1 MTANAKLNRGSYRK
15 IADLM
20 SEAFDMC
27 ERDTE
32 ENGSDNEDV
41 VGEIESAMKH
51 LKQFRSG
58 GQSDICK
65 KTSATID
72 LVRGFGLAMQPD
84 RPMRLASKFL
94 FAIDEMML
102 DGPSGKPHVVV
113 TYLASHL
120 KYEVSD
126 GRSGSEPYVHYYTNG
141 EGGLIDCDCGECGT
155 ATLALKRAI
164 SGLGLESGH
173 TIEFLKGE

>member
-1 MTANAKLNRGSYRK
+1 MTANVKLNRGSFRK
-15 IADLM
+15 IALLM

-27 ERDTE
+27 EKDTE

-58 GQSDICK
+58 GSSDIAK
-65 KTSATID
+65 KTSVTID

-102 DGPSGKPHVVV
+102 NGPSEKPHVVV

-126 GRSGSEPYVHYYTNG
+126 GRSGSEPYVHYKTNG
-141 EGGLIDCDCGECGT
+141 EGGLTDCDCGQCGT
-155 ATLALKRAI
+155 ATLALNRAM
-164 SGLGLESGH
+164 SGLRPEQGN